1 MSDIQARLDG
11 WAAQSRLER
20 IESESIMNLG
30 DLIDALSKFDGTAR
44 VVVNVVATDEN
55 PDGTKLVYQHSGEPH
70 HRWYEPGL
78 YPALKVSS
86 YRGYYSDLAIELDS
100 YMDNPGYDPSL
111 TYSWDEP
118 RSYKAIRMPQNHVTT
133 VGPLLKNLSD
143 AVGQTFEGYKGG
155 DYRMSRLTPMWVS
168 NYGDAA
174 GLMVTG
180 VEMVGSVV
188 VITTA
193 NEDF

>member
-1 MSDIQARLDG
+1 
-11 WAAQSRLER
+11 
-20 IESESIMNLG
+20 
-30 DLIDALSKFDGTAR
+30 
-44 VVVNVVATDEN
+44 
-55 PDGTKLVYQHSGEPH
+55 
-70 HRWYEPGL
+70 
-78 YPALKVSS
+78 
-86 YRGYYSDLAIELDS
+86 
-100 YMDNPGYDPSL
+100 
-111 TYSWDEP
+111 
-118 RSYKAIRMPQNHVTT
+118 MPQNHVTT

-168 NYGDAA
+168 NCGDAA

-180 VEMVGSVV
+180 AEMVGSVV

>member
-1 MSDIQARLDG
+1 MSDIQALFDG

-30 DLIDALSKFDGTAR
+30 DLIDALSKFDESAR
-44 VVVNVVATDEN
+44 VVVNVV
-55 PDGTKLVYQHSGEPH
+55 H

-100 YMDNPGYDPSL
+100 YMDNPEYDPSL
-111 TYSWDEP
+111 TFSWDEP
-118 RSYKAIRMPQNHVTT
+118 RSHKAIRMPQNHVTT

-180 VEMVGSVV
+180 AEMVGSVV